1 MTEKE
6 PRMQITVRDVDANG
20 WRFRC
25 REAGGAGEPVL
36 LLHGFP
42 ETSRMWEP
50 LMARLAGDGYHCV
63 APDQRGYSPGAR
75 PQEAGAY
82 RYEDIAADAL
92 GLAQA
97 LGFER
102 FHLIGH
108 DWGAIAGWAALTLR
122 PGPVA
127 SWTALS
133 VPHYLAFARAV
144 RDDPDEGAYRSILG
158 RLLAEDGSTE
168 AALAADDFAGLRA
181 AWVHSTPAEVEDYL
195 AVFGQPG
202 ASRGALS
209 WYRACRGHARALDD
223 DSFVFGPVAAPTL
236 LIWGRDDPYVRRM
249 SVDLAA
255 GYMTGPY
262 RTVELDAGHFLV
274 QEAPQAVADE
284 ICAHIR
290 QHPL

>member
-1 MTEKE
+1 MG
-6 PRMQITVRDVDANG
+6 ITVRDVGANG

-25 REAGGAGEPVL
+25 RETGGSGEPVI

-50 LMARLAGDGYHCV
+50 LMSTLAADGYRCV

-75 PQEAGAY
+75 PRQTDAY
-82 RYEDIAADAL
+82 RYEDLAADVL
-92 GLAQA
+92 ELARV

-102 FHLIGH
+102 FHLVGH
-108 DWGAIAGWAALTLR
+108 DWGAAAGWATLAVR
-122 PGPVA
+122 PDPVR

-144 RDDPDEGAYRSILG
+144 RDDPDEELYRGIL
-158 RLLAEDGSTE
+158 RLLLAADGSTE
-168 AALAADDFAGLRA
+168 TMFAADDFAALRA
-181 AWVHSTPAEVEDYL
+181 AWAHSAPEEVEDYL
-195 AVFGQPG
+195 TVFGQPG
-202 ASRGALS
+202 ASGGALN

-223 DSFVFGPVAAPTL
+223 DSFAFGPVSTPTL
-236 LIWGRDDPYVRRM
+236 LLWGKNDPYVRRM
-249 SVDLAA
+249 SVELAA

-274 QEAPQAVADE
+274 QEAPQAVTDE
-284 ICAHIR
+284 ICAHLR
-290 QHPL
+290 QNPL